1 MESLLN
7 QFSRVSSN
15 MQSFSLTKMLKMN
28 DISASTQ
35 THLKKT
41 YMALC
46 VGILFSALG
55 SYLHILFH
63 IGGMVS
69 SIGCMIVYGLLAS
82 SRNERNWEFN
92 TDSFMKRT
100 GLYLSFCALKGMS
113 IGGLIEYNLY
123 VDPNIVLVAFI
134 GTVLIFGCFSGSAMF
149 AKRRSYLYLGG
160 FLSSAMSIM
169 FWMSIANMM
178 FRSAALYNAQIYG
191 GLIVFSGYIIC
202 DTQMIIERS
211 EVQGER
217 DYLWSASQLFTDFVA
232 LFVRILIIVSRNARK
247 NGGNNNR
254 RREHER
260 RRRNVY

>member
-1 MESLLN
+1 MDTVLN
-7 QFSRVSSN
+7 QFSRLSSN
-15 MQSFSLTKMLKMN
+15 LQNISFAKMLKMN

-46 VGILFSALG
+46 VGIIFSALG

-63 IGGMVS
+63 LGGMAT
-69 SIGCMIVYGLLAS
+69 SIGCMLVYGLLAS
-82 SRNERNWEFN
+82 SRNESNWEFN
-92 TDSFMKRT
+92 TETFTKRV

-113 IGGLIEYNLY
+113 IGGLVEQALFL
-123 VDPNIVLVAFI
+123 DPNIVLVAFI
-134 GTVLIFGCFSGSAMF
+134 GTVLVFACFSGSALF

-160 FLSSAMSIM
+160 FLSSAMSVM

-178 FRSAALYNAQIYG
+178 FRSAAMYNVQIYG
-191 GLIVFSGYIIC
+191 GLVLFSGYIIC
-202 DTQMIIERS
+202 DTQMIIERA
-211 EVQGER
+211 EMQGER

-247 NGGNNNR
+247 GQSNNR
-254 RREHER
+254 RRENER
-260 RRRNVY
+260 RRRNGC